1 MSNIL
6 GRNQSG
12 FGILIEQDAGGFVPE
27 RNTQLIKEGK
37 FEIDPSK
44 PIFIDCILQKH
55 DVENRNGR
63 IYPEKILKK
72 EVENYMNLIN
82 SNSALN
88 EVNHPNDSN
97 INLNNIGHLIKK
109 VWWEGNVL
117 WGTLEIVTS
126 PAYMRDGICSLPG
139 DGIAEL
145 LKRGVKLGIS
155 SRGIGSIKNVGGKNI
170 VQDDFEL
177 ICFDLVASPSTP
189 GAYLMNDTLRTQEGI
204 KSNNYNTFSEQETK
218 NNITINENLL
228 NILDKFLI

>member
-1 MSNIL
+1 MSQIL
-6 GRNQSG
+6 GRNQTG

-27 RNTQLIKEGK
+27 RNQNIIVEGK
-37 FEIDPSK
+37 IEISQDK
-44 PIFIDCILQKH
+44 PILIDCILQKY

-63 IYPEKILKK
+63 VYPEKILKK
-72 EVENYMNLIN
+72 EVERYVELIN
-82 SNSALN
+82 TNSALN

-117 WGTLEIVTS
+117 WGTLEIITS
-126 PAYMRDGICSLPG
+126 PAYMREGVCSLPG

-145 LKRGVKLGIS
+145 LRRGVKLGIS
-155 SRGIGSIKNVGGKNI
+155 SRGIGSIKTVGGKNI

-189 GAYLMNDTLRTQEGI
+189 GAYLMNTSLRT
-204 KSNNYNTFSEQETK
+204 SDNNTKNTFNETK
-218 NNITINENLL
+218 TFEKNQINGKINT
-228 NILDKFLI
+228 ILDKFLD

>member
-6 GRNQSG
+6 GRNQTG
-12 FGILIEQDAGGFVPE
+12 FGILIEQDAGGFIPE
-27 RNTQLIKEGK
+27 RNTQLINEGK
-37 FEIDPSK
+37 FEIK
-44 PIFIDCILQKH
+44 PNEPILIDCILQKY

-72 EVENYMNLIN
+72 EVENYVQLIN
-82 SNSALN
+82 TNSALN

-109 VWWEGNVL
+109 VWWEGNIL
-117 WGTLEIVTS
+117 WGTLEIITS
-126 PAYMRDGICSLPG
+126 PGYMNNGVCSLPG

-189 GAYLMNDTLRTQEGI
+189 GAYLMN
-204 KSNNYNTFSEQETK
+204 NTIRSSENKNQQIGNFTEQENKEK
-218 NNITINENLL
+218 NPINEKL
-228 NILDKFLI
+228 NNNLDKFLL

>member
-1 MSNIL
+1 MSQIF

-12 FGILIEQDAGGFVPE
+12 FGILIEQDAGGFIPE

-37 FEIDPSK
+37 FEIDSSK
-44 PIFIDCILQKH
+44 PIYIDCILQKH

-72 EVENYMNLIN
+72 EVENYINLIN
-82 SNSALN
+82 TNSALN

-97 INLNNIGHLIKK
+97 INLNNIGHIIKK

-126 PAYMRDGICSLPG
+126 PGYMNTGVCSLPG

-189 GAYLMNDTLRTQEGI
+189 GAYLMNDTLRTQEV
-204 KSNNYNTFSEQETK
+204 KNRFAEQENKTN
-218 NNITINENLL
+218 NNIINEKLN

>member
-1 MSNIL
+1 MSQIL
-6 GRNQSG
+6 GRNQTG

-27 RNTQLIKEGK
+27 RNQNLITEGK
-37 FEIDPSK
+37 FEISPDK
-44 PIFIDCILQKH
+44 PILIDCILQKY

-63 IYPEKILKK
+63 VYPEKILKK
-72 EVENYMNLIN
+72 EVDNYMNLIN
-82 SNSALN
+82 TNSALN

-117 WGTLEIVTS
+117 WGTLEIITS
-126 PAYMRDGICSLPG
+126 PAYMRDGVCSLPG

-155 SRGIGSIKNVGGKNI
+155 SRGVGSIKNVGGKNI

-189 GAYLMNDTLRTQEGI
+189 GAYLMNDTIR
-204 KSNNYNTFSEQETK
+204 NNENNNKMSFTENTETK
-218 NNITINENLL
+218 KSSLNNKLNNVLDDFLL
-228 NILDKFLI
+228 

>member
-1 MSNIL
+1 MSQIL
-6 GRNQSG
+6 GRNQTG

-27 RNTQLIKEGK
+27 RNQDLITEGK
-37 FEIDPSK
+37 FEISPDK
-44 PIFIDCILQKH
+44 PILIDCILQKY

-63 IYPEKILKK
+63 VYPEKILKK
-72 EVENYMNLIN
+72 EVENYTNLIN
-82 SNSALN
+82 TNSALN

-117 WGTLEIVTS
+117 WGTLEIITS
-126 PAYMRDGICSLPG
+126 PAYMRDGVCSLPG
-139 DGIAEL
+139 DTIAEL

-155 SRGIGSIKNVGGKNI
+155 SRGVGSIKNVGGKNI

-189 GAYLMNDTLRTQEGI
+189 GAYLMNNTIR
-204 KSNNYNTFSEQETK
+204 NNENNTKMSFTENVESK
-218 NNITINENLL
+218 NNTINDKINNLL
-228 NILDKFLI
+228 DNFLL

>member
-1 MSNIL
+1 MSQIL
-6 GRNQSG
+6 GRNQTG

-27 RNTQLIKEGK
+27 RNTELINEGK
-37 FEIDPSK
+37 FEISPDK
-44 PIFIDCILQKH
+44 PILIDCILQKY

-63 IYPEKILKK
+63 VYPEKILKK
-72 EVENYMNLIN
+72 EVDRYMELIN
-82 SNSALN
+82 TNSALN

-117 WGTLEIVTS
+117 WGTLEIITS

-145 LKRGVKLGIS
+145 LKRKVKLGIS

-170 VQDDFEL
+170 VQEDFEL

-189 GAYLMNDTLRTQEGI
+189 GAYLMNDTLRTNEMNTNKMYSEEKQ
-204 KSNNYNTFSEQETK
+204 NNNLL
-218 NNITINENLL
+218 INENLS

>member
-1 MSNIL
+1 MSQIL
-6 GRNQSG
+6 GRNQTG

-27 RNTQLIKEGK
+27 RNQTLISEGK
-37 FEIDPSK
+37 FEISPDK
-44 PIFIDCILQKH
+44 PILIDCILQKY

-82 SNSALN
+82 TNSALN

-117 WGTLEIVTS
+117 WGTLEIITS

-155 SRGIGSIKNVGGKNI
+155 SRGVGSIKNVGGKNI

-189 GAYLMNDTLRTQEGI
+189 GAYLMNDTIRNNENNNKMNFAEHTESK
-204 KSNNYNTFSEQETK
+204 KSS
-218 NNITINENLL
+218 INEKLNNLL
-228 NILDKFLI
+228 DNFLL

>member
-1 MSNIL
+1 MSQIL
-6 GRNQSG
+6 GRNQTG

-27 RNTQLIKEGK
+27 RNQTLISEGK
-37 FEIDPSK
+37 FEISPDK
-44 PIFIDCILQKH
+44 PILIDCILQKY

-72 EVENYMNLIN
+72 EVENYMGLIN
-82 SNSALN
+82 TNSALN

-117 WGTLEIVTS
+117 WGTLEIITS

-155 SRGIGSIKNVGGKNI
+155 SRGVGSIKNVGGKNI

-189 GAYLMNDTLRTQEGI
+189 GAYLMNDTIRNNENNNKMNFAEHNESK
-204 KSNNYNTFSEQETK
+204 KSS
-218 NNITINENLL
+218 INEKLNNLL
-228 NILDKFLI
+228 DNFLL

>member
-1 MSNIL
+1 MSQIL
-6 GRNQSG
+6 GRNQVG

-27 RNTQLIKEGK
+27 RNTHFINEGK
-37 FEIDPSK
+37 FSIDPSQ
-44 PIFIDCILQKH
+44 PIYIDCILQKY

-63 IYPEKILKK
+63 VYPEKILKK
-72 EVENYMNLIN
+72 EVDNYIQLIDT
-82 SNSALN
+82 NSALN

-97 INLNNIGHLIKK
+97 INLNNVGHLIKK

-117 WGTLEIVTS
+117 WGTLEIITS
-126 PAYMRDGICSLPG
+126 PGYMNTGVCSLPG

-189 GAYLMNDTLRTQEGI
+189 GAYLMNDTIRTSDNKKQNIET
-204 KSNNYNTFSEQETK
+204 YSEQEIK
-218 NNITINENLL
+218 NIKVINENLH
-228 NILDKFLI
+228 NILDKFLL

>member
-1 MSNIL
+1 MSQIL
-6 GRNQSG
+6 GRNQTG

-27 RNTQLIKEGK
+27 RNTELINEGK
-37 FEIDPSK
+37 FEISPDK
-44 PIFIDCILQKH
+44 PILIDCILQKY

-82 SNSALN
+82 TNSALN

-117 WGTLEIVTS
+117 WGTLEIITS

-170 VQDDFEL
+170 VQEDFEL

-189 GAYLMNDTLRTQEGI
+189 GAYLMNDTLRTEND
-204 KSNNYNTFSEQETK
+204 NNKNIYKEEKEND
-218 NNITINENLL
+218 NNIIINENLL
-228 NILDKFLI
+228 NVLDKFLI